1 MFSEPI
7 LIYYDFLDVNFMKN
21 LLYSQNGAA
30 FFLILRDKLIWESSL
45 FSSIFIVRRWRNVV
59 LQ

>member
-1 MFSEPI
+1 MNMFSEPI

-30 FFLILRDKLIWESSL
+30 FFLILRDKLI
-45 FSSIFIVRRWRNVV
+45 
-59 LQ
+59 